1 MNQSSASL
9 GNWTP
14 GRVSFLEAFPGA
26 QRHRIL
32 RAHLAEAERNGGR
45 TWLLDC
51 DFESGGPW
59 AGIHD
64 LFASLLEEMR
74 QGRPDLIE
82 KHDYELAHVLPE
94 LRRSMRVRYTTLT
107 DLASQEEKVRNY
119 PADRAFR
126 IVHGLI
132 ELLDEWKGAD
142 PTPWT
147 FACDGFDGISHIG
160 RRFFRELMR
169 RRGER
174 LHLGIL
180 AATAPGRAEEARQG
194 FAEESLGPLTRLE
207 LPAEE
212 ETDLD
217 PVEAARLAQ
226 ELEER
231 VGEDLLEIQIHLP
244 TLIRLWHLA
253 GKPRKVFRYNFHGL
267 DIFNTQGF
275 YEDAIV
281 YGERAR
287 ALFKE
292 HIQGF
297 PDVRWTIF
305 LKLFMSYLG
314 LLDSAGAYRVAQE
327 DAIGQTEKL
336 EWRGQLHYLLAM
348 LYARFFP
355 QRDLAKGEELL
366 DLGLRDLQEAEMD
379 DETRHFQTVFN
390 RNGLAMIRHFQGRFQ
405 EAIDLCRDGF
415 ERLESYLSPDRHRL
429 HRSVL
434 LYNMAQVYFA
444 VGEHEQAVAHY
455 SAAMEMDPNYS
466 EYFNERGNVYLR
478 MGRYE
483 EARADYLRAIELSPP
498 YFEVWTNLGQSC
510 RLLGRM
516 AEASSAYTRALDL
529 QPGQLLALLG
539 RAQAREALGQSHGA
553 LADYTAAI
561 AINPELWD
569 ALASRA
575 VLYYE
580 GGELEACLADLNG
593 AIQLAPQQPDLY
605 QNRALVLADL
615 GYRERAARDLETYLE
630 MNPAA
635 EDRAEVEERLQRLDE
650 EWRATA

>member
-1 MNQSSASL
+1 MNQAPVSL
-9 GNWTP
+9 GDWIP
-14 GRVSFLEAFPGA
+14 GRVSLLEASPGA
-26 QRHRIL
+26 QRQRIL
-32 RAHLAEAERNGGR
+32 RAQVEEARRKGGR

-51 DFESGGPW
+51 SFESGGPW

-64 LFASLLEEMR
+64 LFASLLEEIR
-74 QGRPDLIE
+74 QARPELLE

-132 ELLDEWKGAD
+132 ELLDEWKGDD
-142 PTPWT
+142 PTPW
-147 FACDGFDGISHIG
+147 AVVCDNYDGISHIG

-169 RRGER
+169 RRGDR
-174 LHLGIL
+174 LGLGIL
-180 AATAPGRAEEARQG
+180 AVTAPGRGEEARAG
-194 FAEESLGPLTRLE
+194 FAEESLGRLVRLDLAGDDE
-207 LPAEE
+207 AA
-212 ETDLD
+212 LD
-217 PVEAARLAQ
+217 PAQAERLAQ

-231 VGEDLLEIQIHLP
+231 VGDDLLEIQIHLP
-244 TLIRLWHLA
+244 ALIRLWDQA
-253 GKPRKVFRYNFHGL
+253 GKPRKVFKYNFHGL

-314 LLDSAGAYRVAQE
+314 LLDSEGAWRVAQE
-327 DAIGQTEKL
+327 DAVGQTENL

-355 QRDLAKGEELL
+355 QRDLARGEELL
-366 DLGLRDLQEAEMD
+366 DLGLRDLQQAQMD
-379 DETRHFQTVFN
+379 EETRHFQTVFN

-405 EAIDLCRDGF
+405 EAIDLCREGL
-415 ERLESYLSPDRHRL
+415 ERLERHLSPDRHRL

-444 VGEHEQAVAHY
+444 VGEHEQALAHY

-466 EYFNERGNVYLR
+466 EYYNERGNVYLR
-478 MGRYE
+478 MGRHE

-516 AEASSAYTRALDL
+516 EEASSAYTRALDL

-539 RAQAREALGQSHGA
+539 RAQAREALGQTRAA
-553 LADYTAAI
+553 LADYTAAL
-561 AINPELWD
+561 AIHPDLWD

-575 VLYYE
+575 VLHYE
-580 GGELEACLADLNG
+580 IGELEACLADLDR
-593 AIQLAPQQPDLY
+593 AIELAPQEPDLY

-615 GYRERAARDLETYLE
+615 GYRERAARDLETYLA

-635 EDRAEVEERLQRLDE
+635 GDRVEVEDRLRRLEE
-650 EWRATA
+650 EWRAIA